1 MRRIRRQSNPTD
13 RRSSCGVLPGA
24 IGIES
29 GVILDHPTRLNHTPM
44 TSSKFMNFMI
54 LSLFYMFYLD
64 KHPHHRRIRQ
74 NFEFRRHS
82 LSTCQPSEISIKE
95 EPSVN
100 LDNS

>member
-1 MRRIRRQSNPTD
+1 
-13 RRSSCGVLPGA
+13 
-24 IGIES
+24 
-29 GVILDHPTRLNHTPM
+29 
-44 TSSKFMNFMI
+44 MI